1 MVFRRIYWVTEQLDA
16 DGKGVVT
23 GVYTSIPDLT
33 AKGLRWM
40 EGGPT
45 GNFRISLVK
54 LDSPA
59 SPLGC
64 WSGPEFANFEAEM
77 APYVQ
82 TKEFST
88 PDIEHLAASL
98 RDFANSSA

>member
-16 DGKGVVT
+16 EGRGLVT

-33 AKGLRWM
+33 AKGLRWL
-40 EGGPT
+40 EGSPT
-45 GNFRISLVK
+45 ANFRISLVK

-59 SPLGC
+59 APLGC

-77 APYVQ
+77 TPYVQ
-82 TKEFST
+82 TKEFTKS
-88 PDIEHLAASL
+88 DIEFLASAL
-98 RDFANSSA
+98 RDFAKR